1 MEVWLLLLGGTSH
14 SSFIFIYINKCRRV
28 EEGGG
33 GVGMVGGLKGI
44 RVSGLNEVI

>member
-14 SSFIFIYINKCRRV
+14 SSFIFIYINKCWRV

-33 GVGMVGGLKGI
+33 VGGRGGLKGI

>member
-14 SSFIFIYINKCRRV
+14 SSFIFYIYINAGEWK
-28 EEGGG
+28 GGG
-33 GVGMVGGLKGI
+33 ILKGI